1 MKSLLTLVMV
11 LFTTMFSLA
20 QRIEFY
26 NDAQQKKLT
35 VLSTELDTKYKANY
49 QKAVKMAKQKG
60 WALENDLGNG
70 RIMRLQGIDET
81 GEPVYLMTESN
92 ALSSATTRTNQL
104 YSGGSLGLSLNGSS
118 DAVKNRLGIWDGG
131 AVFGTHVELV
141 NRVTQQDNVTT
152 TDVHATHTSGTLI
165 ATGISAQARGM
176 SFGANLKA
184 WDFNS
189 DVSEMTA
196 AAKDLAISNHSYGF
210 PAGWVYSSTT
220 NRWAWYGNTTVSQTE
235 DYKFGFYDSN
245 AQAFDKVAYAAPF
258 YLIVKSAGNSRGD
271 NGPGD
276 GKYYF
281 LGTSTR
287 DSSNVA
293 RKASDGYDI
302 LSTSSNAK
310 NILTVGAVVGT
321 GGNPP
326 AQPSDVSISSFSSWG
341 PTDDG
346 RIKPD
351 LVAVGVNVFSTSNAS
366 TTAYTVF
373 SGTSMSSPQAAGSLL
388 LLQEAYSKQNNGQ
401 LMLASTLKGLALH
414 TAFDAGNAGP
424 DYIYGWGLLDTE
436 KAAKVILNTDK
447 TNSLTERNLA
457 NGATYTQKITASG
470 KGALTATI
478 CWTDPEGVVLPV
490 TADNVNNRTP
500 RLVNDLDI
508 RISDGTNN
516 YLPFILN
523 PDKPADLATRG
534 DNIRDNV
541 EQILIPDAVPGR
553 VYTLTVSN
561 KGTLKNNSQDYA
573 LIISGIGGTAYCA
586 STPTVIQDNI
596 NTVTLAGLT
605 SGFKISSA
613 QQVTLEL
620 GFKNANAKTTMV
632 YIDWN
637 GDGIFDE
644 TTEKVIT
651 ANAKTGTIYTDL
663 FKAPTGLQPGNGT
676 LMRVVTVEDPSTT
689 VAIKSCGAYDKGT
702 TKDYSIQYV
711 RPEIDLSVSNLISP
725 DAVAFCSGAARSVT
739 VSLKNVGSVAQQNI
753 PVSVKVLDKTTVVAT
768 LTGTYKGSLAAFAE
782 ANLLL
787 DGTFNAVSGTTYT
800 FEISINLVSDQ
811 DPSNNIKTITRTVT
825 ATSLPTSAQVAICD
839 GTTTLNVKSSE
850 TNPVLWYDAP
860 TAGNL
865 LFTGNNGSF
874 TRPANAT
881 KLYAGVNDVAG
892 TIGYKTKYELG
903 GGTYYETFGP
913 EPVIVTQSPLVIES
927 ARIYVGTAGKITF
940 TITRVS
946 DLTPISSATFTVA
959 ATRTSDNLTRNSGN
973 QFVDDANDQGVV
985 LPLNLAI
992 PAAGTYKL
1000 TQECSEGASIYRS
1013 NLNVGSTT
1021 TGSDIKGY
1029 PFTIPNVV
1037 SITGALFNGNII
1049 KTGYYYTYDMK
1060 MKSLGCP
1067 SARVEVPIT
1076 TQAAPKAS
1084 ITPTGDKVSICEGTP
1099 KDLTANTGTNYTY
1112 QWLKDGTAIT
1122 GATAATYKVSQAGA
1136 YSVVVSDNGLC
1147 NATSSAVSA
1156 SVLLPISVPISFNG
1170 SVLSIASGTNPTWY
1184 VDGTLIAGANLVSLS
1199 PTKSGTYT
1207 VKSTDVNGCLATSLG
1222 YVLTITAIEEEI
1234 STEASAKVFPNPATD
1249 KFKVEYRTPERPK
1262 SVQAEIINLL
1272 GMTLTSKNLSRQPNG
1287 VYTADFDVSKQNQ
1300 GKFFV
1305 RITTDNEVKV
1315 VPLVVGG
1322 N

>member
-1 MKSLLTLVMV
+1 ML
-11 LFTTMFSLA
+11 SLA
-20 QRIEFY
+20 QRSELY
-26 NDAQQKKLT
+26 NDAQQKKLDI
-35 VLSTELDTKYKANY
+35 LSTELNTKYKSNY
-49 QKAVKMAKQKG
+49 QKAVKMAKLKG
-60 WALENDLGNG
+60 WTIESDLGDG
-70 RIMRLQGIDET
+70 RIMRLQGLDET
-81 GEPVYLMTESN
+81 GQPLYLMTESN
-92 ALSSATTRTNQL
+92 ANASATTRTNQL
-104 YSGGSLGLSLNGSS
+104 YSGGSLGLTLNGSS

-131 AVFGTHVELV
+131 AVFGTHAELA
-141 NRVTQQDNVTT
+141 NRVTQQDNATT
-152 TDVHATHTSGTLI
+152 TDIHATHVSGTLI

-184 WDFNS
+184 WDFSN

-210 PAGWVYSSTT
+210 PAGWNFSSTT
-220 NRWAWYGNTTVSQTE
+220 NRWSWLGNLNVSQTE
-235 DYKFGFYDSN
+235 DYKFGFYDNN
-245 AQAFDKVAYAAPF
+245 AQAWDKIANAAPF
-258 YLIVKSAGNSRGD
+258 YLIVKSAGNNRGD

-302 LSTSSNAK
+302 LSTTSNAK

-321 GGNPP
+321 GGNTP
-326 AQPSDVSISSFSSWG
+326 AQPSDVNISSFSSWG

-366 TTAYTVF
+366 STAYAVL
-373 SGTSMSSPQAAGSLL
+373 SGTSMSSPQTSGSLL

-414 TAFDAGNAGP
+414 TAFDAGRTGP
-424 DYIYGWGLLDTE
+424 DYIYGWGLLDME

-447 TNSLTERNLA
+447 TNSLTERNLVT
-457 NGATYTQKITASG
+457 GTTYTQKITASG

-478 CWTDPEGVVLPV
+478 CWTDPEGSVFSV

-500 RLVNDLDI
+500 KLVNDLDI
-508 RISDGTNN
+508 RILDGANN

-523 PDKPADLATRG
+523 PDKPADVATRG
-534 DNIRDNV
+534 DNIRDNT

-561 KGTLKNNSQDYA
+561 KGTLRNNAQDYA

-596 NTVTLAGLT
+596 NTVTVGGQT
-605 SGFKISSA
+605 SSFKISSG
-613 QQVTLEL
+613 QQVALEL
-620 GFKNANAKTTMV
+620 GFKNANAKTTNV
-632 YIDWN
+632 FIDWN

-644 TTEKVIT
+644 NTEKVIT
-651 ANAKTGTIYTDL
+651 ANAKTGTTYTDL
-663 FKAPTGLQPGNGT
+663 FKAPSGLQAGNGT
-676 LMRVVTVEDPSTT
+676 LMRVITVEDASTT
-689 VAIKSCGAYDKGT
+689 VAIKSCGAFDKGT
-702 TKDYSIQYV
+702 TKDYSIQFV
-711 RPEIDLSVSNLISP
+711 RPEVDLSVSNLVSP

-753 PVSVKVLDKTTVVAT
+753 PVTVRILDKTTVVAT
-768 LTGTYKGSLAAFAE
+768 LTGTYKSSLAPFAE
-782 ANLLL
+782 VKLLL

-800 FEISINLVSDQ
+800 FEISINLATDQ
-811 DPSNNIKTITRTVT
+811 DPSNNIKTITRAVT
-825 ATSLPTSAQVAICD
+825 ATSIPTSAQVAICE
-839 GTTTLNVKSSE
+839 GATSLSVKSSE

-860 TAGNL
+860 TDGNL
-865 LFTGNNGSF
+865 LFTGNTGSF
-874 TRPANAT
+874 IRPANAT
-881 KLYAGVNDVAG
+881 KLYAGVNDFSG
-892 TIGYKTKYELG
+892 TIGFKTKYELG

-927 ARIYVGTAGKITF
+927 ARVYVGTAGKITF
-940 TITRVS
+940 TISRVS

-959 ATRTSDNLTRNSGN
+959 ATRTSENLTRNSGN
-973 QFVDDANDQGVV
+973 QFVDDANDQGIV
-985 LPLNLAI
+985 LPLNLSI
-992 PAAGTYKL
+992 PVAGTYKL
-1000 TQECSEGASIYRS
+1000 TQECTEGASIYRS
-1013 NLNVGSTT
+1013 NLNAGSST

-1029 PFTIPNVV
+1029 PLTIPNVMT
-1037 SITGALFNGNII
+1037 ITGSLFNGNII
-1049 KTGYYYTYDMK
+1049 KTGYYYTYDIK
-1060 MKSLGCP
+1060 VKSLGCP
-1067 SARVEVPIT
+1067 SARVEVPIV
-1076 TQAAPKAS
+1076 TQTAPKAT
-1084 ITPTGDKVSICEGTP
+1084 ITPTDKIGVCEGLT
-1099 KDLTANTGTNYTY
+1099 KDLTANAGTNYTY
-1112 QWLKDGTAIT
+1112 QWLKDGVVVT
-1122 GATAATYKVSQAGA
+1122 GATSATYKVSQAGA

-1147 NATSSAVSA
+1147 NATSSAVTA
-1156 SVLLPISVPISFNG
+1156 SVLLPISVPITFNG
-1170 SVLSIASGTNPTWY
+1170 NTLSIASGTNPAWF
-1184 VDGTLIAGANLVSLS
+1184 VDGTLIAGANTNSVS

-1207 VKSTDVNGCLATSLG
+1207 VKSTDLNGCLATSSG
-1222 YVLTITAIEEEI
+1222 FPLTITAIEEEI
-1234 STEASAKVFPNPATD
+1234 STETSAKIFPNPATD
-1249 KFKVEYRTPERPK
+1249 KFRVEYRTPERPK
-1262 SVQAEIINLL
+1262 IVQAEIINVL

-1315 VPLVVGG
+1315 VPFVVGG